1 MKTIVL
7 IRPIRAAIRAADSD
21 ETAASRFAPK
31 KIAPRTAGSTP
42 NCDVEPVGHQALRDE
57 PAAER
62 VDGEED
68 RQAQD
73 DALRATEPEAPPDAV
88 VAPVARRGLDRRRRA
103 ARTRWPS
110 TAPMTAYPTTT
121 AR

>member
-7 IRPIRAAIRAADSD
+7 IRPIRAAIRAAESD

-42 NCDVEPVGHQALRDE
+42 H
-57 PAAER
+57 
-62 VDGEED
+62 
-68 RQAQD
+68 
-73 DALRATEPEAPPDAV
+73 ATWNQYAIRLWGMNPPPNASMEK
-88 VAPVARRGLDRRRRA
+88 RRDRRSTTPLERPSPKRR
-103 ARTRWPS
+103 RMPS
-110 TAPMTAYPTTT
+110 SLTVAGGASMAVPRRQNPMAIAAPMTAYPTTT